1 MSSAIERYQK
11 VSLNST
17 IEDVNTYKVIQI
29 LMGNALD
36 KIAKA
41 IFYIKDNKVAE
52 KGLHISLAIT
62 TIDALQASL
71 DLDKGGDLARNLSD
85 LYHYMVDKLV
95 LANINND
102 LKLLDEISGLLI
114 TIKSGWDGIEEEA
127 IKILSANKK
136 QEG

>member
-17 IEDVNTYKVIQI
+17 LEDVNAYKVIQI

-41 IFYIKDNKVAE
+41 SFFIKNNKTAE
-52 KGLHISLAIT
+52 KGLNISLAIT

-71 DLDKGGDLARNLSD
+71 DLDKGGDLARKLSD
-85 LYHYMVDKLV
+85 LYNYMVDKL
-95 LANINND
+95 LSANIHND
-102 LKLLDEISGLLI
+102 LTILDEISGLLT

-127 IKILSANKK
+127 IKILNANKL
-136 QEG
+136 QE